1 MTLNE
6 KLDLH
11 RLFWR
16 GECPRPLLG
25 FFYAERETPRPA
37 AGRLP
42 NVDIDTP
49 LDGILEKYARPRRWD
64 EPGDRVP
71 AVTLNYGTSFLPAL
85 AGGGYA
91 HDGYTSW
98 CVPVGVGAAE
108 LRVPEL
114 DRDLPLWRSYEQK
127 LRALVDAGIEGAI
140 VTLDAMSGPME
151 MLLGLLGAERLLLD
165 MFDEP
170 QAVQQRAR
178 ECAALWKQAFDA
190 KWEIL
195 GRPHGAVGFGVYMPG
210 RSCLYTEDAMA
221 LAGAEQFDR
230 FFRGPVRE
238 IAGYLDKS
246 FLHTHSVGIRCSP
259 GLAQVEELDGVEV
272 SNDPKGPELA
282 RLIEAGVRFQRAGK
296 SVMFSNWLKPLTED
310 QVDSILE
317 AADPGRTLITL
328 TVRDQDEADHYMRKV
343 RDRSAGR

>member
-1 MTLNE
+1 M
-6 KLDLH
+6 K
-11 RLFWR
+11 
-16 GECPRPLLG
+16 
-25 FFYAERETPRPA
+25 
-37 AGRLP
+37 
-42 NVDIDTP
+42 VS
-49 LDGILEKYARPRRWD
+49 
-64 EPGDRVP
+64 
-71 AVTLNYGTSFLPAL
+71 VTF
-85 AGGGYA
+85 
-91 HDGYTSW
+91 
-98 CVPVGVGAAE
+98 AE

-246 FLHTHSVGIRCSP
+246 FLHTHSVGIRCYP

-282 RLIEAGVRFQRAGK
+282 RLIEAGVRFQRDGK